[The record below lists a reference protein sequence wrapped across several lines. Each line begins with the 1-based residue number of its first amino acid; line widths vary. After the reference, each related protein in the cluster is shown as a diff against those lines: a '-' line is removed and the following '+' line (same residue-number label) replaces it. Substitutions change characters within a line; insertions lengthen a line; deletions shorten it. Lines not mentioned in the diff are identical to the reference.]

1 MTKRACVIA
10 LVLLAL
16 VGAPAF
22 AQSTPQTI
30 ALLEQGFFRAYANE
44 IALDTKASFRDP
56 VKFRGGAWWP
66 DSWLV
71 IIGGDYLQGNESN
84 PRRGER
90 GFFGI
95 RHDDDY
101 PKESLAQEFALF
113 LTDPDRDGD
122 QYQRNVL
129 RVTTRY
135 MELFGRRVSFD
146 GGTLRSYLA
155 AGRWELHVQESDGNF
170 VLYEDVQGTKCAR
183 WAISWLPHNG
193 TGFIDRAVLSPPCN

>member
-1 MTKRACVIA
+1 MRLRRVIVIVA
-10 LVLLAL
+10 LLAML
-16 VGAPAF
+16 AAPAG

-30 ALLEQGFFRAYANE
+30 ALLEAGFFRAYANE
-44 IALDTKASFRDP
+44 IALDTKPSFRDP

-71 IIGGDYLQGNESN
+71 IVSGDYLQGNESN

-101 PKESLAQEFALF
+101 RKESLAQEFAIF

-122 QYQRNVL
+122 QYQKARL
-129 RVTTRY
+129 RLTTNY
-135 MELFGRRVSFD
+135 LELFGRRVD
-146 GGTLRSYLA
+146 VLAAVRSYLA

-170 VLYEDVQGTKCAR
+170 VLYEIVQGSYCAR

-193 TGFIDRAVLSPPCN
+193 TGFVDRSVLAPPCN